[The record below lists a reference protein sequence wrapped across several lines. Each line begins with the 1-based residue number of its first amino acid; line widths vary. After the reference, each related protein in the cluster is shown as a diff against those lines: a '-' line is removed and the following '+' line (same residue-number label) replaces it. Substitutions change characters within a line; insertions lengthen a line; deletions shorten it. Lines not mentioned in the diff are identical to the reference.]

1 MARPSRSRAYPFEC
15 CSIIAAGRHHPVT
28 YEVEH
33 TAVPQPGF
41 PMSLPAHNDLPYLP
55 NGLCDLPQ
63 PRAPYP
69 LWLTLAIF
77 FGVFAVLQWSWNE
90 ARGTRV
96 ERLVIHEATVKPAAA
111 MIQLITPEIHAQP
124 VAASIKAPG
133 GGLNILNGCEGT
145 EIMFLLVAAFAAVR
159 LGWQRRLTGLA
170 LGIGLIFVLN
180 QARILALF
188 YIFRNER
195 SLFDLLHTT
204 VLPAVLIATVALYF
218 YAVLHR
224 SRLA

>member
-1 MARPSRSRAYPFEC
+1 MPL
-15 CSIIAAGRHHPVT
+15 PV
-28 YEVEH
+28 
-33 TAVPQPGF
+33 
-41 PMSLPAHNDLPYLP
+41 HNDVPYLP
-55 NGLCDLPQ
+55 DGACDQQ
-63 PRAPYP
+63 PSRDPHP

-77 FGVFAVLQWSWNE
+77 LGVFAILQWAWGESRDTW
-90 ARGTRV
+90 V

-111 MIQLITPEIHAQP
+111 LVQLITPEANAKP

-145 EIMFLLVAAFAAVR
+145 EVMFLLIAAFAAVR
-159 LGWQRRLTGLA
+159 LGWRHKLIGLGLGLA
-170 LGIGLIFVLN
+170 LVFALN

-188 YIFRNER
+188 YAFRNER

-204 VLPAVLIATVALYF
+204 VLPAVLIAAVALYF

-224 SRLA
+224 SHLG

>member
-1 MARPSRSRAYPFEC
+1 
-15 CSIIAAGRHHPVT
+15 
-28 YEVEH
+28 
-33 TAVPQPGF
+33 
-41 PMSLPAHNDLPYLP
+41 MSYLP
-55 NGLCDLPQ
+55 DGLCDSEPPQ
-63 PRAPYP
+63 APYP
-69 LWLTLAIF
+69 LWLTLALFI
-77 FGVFAVLQWSWNE
+77 GVFAVLQWAWGE
-90 ARGTRV
+90 ARDTWV

-111 MIQLITPEIHAQP
+111 MVQAMTPEANARP

-145 EIMFLLVAAFAAVR
+145 EVMFLLIAAFAAVR
-159 LGWQRRLTGLA
+159 MDWRQRLIGLA
-170 LGIGLIFVLN
+170 LGLVLIFALN

-188 YIFRNER
+188 YAFRNER

-204 VLPAVLIATVALYF
+204 VLPAVLIAAVALYF